1 MVIVHHSPNDFF
13 STVTVMNIDV
23 HDGHSR
29 NFTRPAVSSKEKTKK
44 QSNFNKGKKKGS
56 KKQFYLNPF
65 ETRSVFTY

>member
-44 QSNFNKGKKKGS
+44 QSSFNKGKKRALKIDFILTLLKLGL
-56 KKQFYLNPF
+56 FLLY
-65 ETRSVFTY
+65 